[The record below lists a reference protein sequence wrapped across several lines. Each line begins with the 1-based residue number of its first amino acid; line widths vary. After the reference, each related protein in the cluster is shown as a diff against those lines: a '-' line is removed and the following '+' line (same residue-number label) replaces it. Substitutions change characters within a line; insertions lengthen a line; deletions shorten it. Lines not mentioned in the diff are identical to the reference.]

1 MSQWGF
7 HLSLDCSSCNIGK
20 ITSAENISNFA
31 KELVR
36 NIDMKAYGEPQVV
49 HFGEGNKAGY
59 TLIQLIET
67 SNIAGHFC
75 DDSGDVYLDV
85 FSCKKFDPNIVA
97 DTVETYF
104 NPTSIKMNFLH
115 RNAASNGDCPA
126 GSYDFP

>member
-1 MSQWGF
+1 MAQWGF

-36 NIDMKAYGEPQVV
+36 SIDMKAYGEPQVV

-75 DDSGDVYLDV
+75 DDSGDAYLDV
-85 FSCKKFDPNIVA
+85 FSCKKFDANIVA
-97 DTVETYF
+97 NAIDAYF
-104 NPTSIKMNFLH
+104 NPTSIKMTFMV
-115 RNAASNGDCPA
+115 RDATSKI
-126 GSYDFP
+126 SVDFP